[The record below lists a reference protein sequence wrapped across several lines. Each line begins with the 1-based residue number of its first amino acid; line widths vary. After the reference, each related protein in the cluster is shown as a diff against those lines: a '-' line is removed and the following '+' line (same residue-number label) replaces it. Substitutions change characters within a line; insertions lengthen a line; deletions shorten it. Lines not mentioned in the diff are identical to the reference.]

1 MAVVSC
7 IPPLRNE
14 DCILQAARVM
24 QNTEYDLLLL
34 SNDCEKDFEFR
45 PVGTRPKLQE
55 GKSSLNWPCIFHCE
69 SQTWDTDYWWLPPAS
84 PSDAAYYSGGMVEKL
99 RYGSFVFISAQGV
112 TDLIN
117 DLNSSFSIT
126 AVHGEMVQA
135 GAHVAMA
142 TASYD
147 VTYDVTESGECLN
160 EHDERQCVGKGG
172 GIGIPAPVSGD
183 SPIMVFTSPAWRC
196 LVDRMF
202 VKKGAPGEDFRL
214 VSMSAYS
221 KSVACSPGGVLSLCN
236 IGQSCIHL
244 DNKVMEA
251 FSQE

>member
-14 DCILQAARVM
+14 DCILQASRVM
-24 QNTEYDLLLL
+24 QNTEYDLLVL
-34 SNDCEKDFEFR
+34 SNDCEEDFDDR

-55 GKSSLNWPCIFHCE
+55 GKSSLNGPCIFDCR
-69 SQTWDTDYWWLPPAS
+69 SQTWGTDYWWLPPAL
-84 PSDAAYYSGGMVEKL
+84 PSDAAFYPREMVEKL
-99 RYGSFVFISAQGV
+99 GYESFVFISAQGV

-142 TASYD
+142 TASH
-147 VTYDVTESGECLN
+147 DVTESGECLN

-196 LVDRMF
+196 LVDRKF
-202 VKKGAPGEDFRL
+202 VMKGAHL
-214 VSMSAYS
+214 VSMSGYS
-221 KSVACSPGGVLSLCN
+221 KSVACTPGGVLSLCN
-236 IGQSCIHL
+236 IGQSCILL
-244 DNKVMEA
+244 DNTVMEA
-251 FSQE
+251 YSEE

>member
-1 MAVVSC
+1 MAIVSC
-7 IPPLRNE
+7 MPPLQIE
-14 DCILQAARVM
+14 DCMLQAARVM
-24 QNTEYDLLLL
+24 QNTEYDLLVL
-34 SNDCEKDFEFR
+34 SNNCEKDFHNR
-45 PVGTRPKLQE
+45 PVETRPKIQE
-55 GKSSLNWPCIFHCE
+55 GKSSLNGPCIFDCK

-84 PSDAAYYSGGMVEKL
+84 PSDAAYYPGEMVEKL
-99 RYGSFVFISAQGV
+99 GYESFVFISAQGV

-117 DLNSSFSIT
+117 DLNSSFSM
-126 AVHGEMVQA
+126 ADVHGEMMQA

-142 TASYD
+142 TASYRGN
-147 VTYDVTESGECLN
+147 VTESSECLN

-172 GIGIPAPVSGD
+172 GIGIPAPLSGD
-183 SPIMVFTSPAWRC
+183 SPIMVFTPHAWRC